1 MKGFFTNLRSEV
13 IAPSNDLWVER
24 SYDFIDRCRFHPFSG
39 GCEGSIVPFDG
50 LFAGF
55 YDGRIQ
61 LS

>member
-1 MKGFFTNLRSEV
+1 MKGLFTDLRSEV

-24 SYDFIDRCRFHPFSG
+24 SYDFIDRSSFHPFYG

-55 YDGRIQ
+55 YDGRIP